1 MVDHQALSGGGED
14 RDQDERVVDTTL
26 ALFGLPL
33 REHLH
38 TTHCLSLLGRT
49 AYCRACGYTASA
61 VSGLSKTSLSGP
73 CKGEPPNSGAASRL
87 RRLSE
92 GKEFKSGERLDSQCR
107 PVPKLLLW
115 QTALARERQQKS
127 VD

>member
-1 MVDHQALSGGGED
+1 MPGGD
-14 RDQDERVVDTTL
+14 AIRDQDERVVDTTL

-38 TTHCLSLLGRT
+38 TTHSLSLLGRT
-49 AYCRACGYTASA
+49 AYCRMCGYTASA
-61 VSGLSKTSLSGP
+61 VSGLSKTGLSGP
-73 CKGEPPNSGAASRL
+73 CRGEPPNTGAASRL
-87 RRLSE
+87 KRLTE
-92 GKEFKSGERLDSQCR
+92 GRDPKSGERLDSQCT

-115 QTALARERQQKS
+115 RTALARERQLRG